1 MQYQEIRKKL
11 EDFSRKNS
19 CQIALSACELEDK
32 KNCLSFN
39 TQKFFPAASLIKLPL
54 ALAVFDSKKDL
65 KEKVEILEQ
74 DYFAGAGNLKK
85 TRPATLEIG
94 KLLSLLLKDS
104 DNTAQNV
111 LLRILGERKFL
122 AYLKKIKLKNTIFV
136 SLPKATDK
144 KFSLT
149 SPQEIISL
157 AKAINENE
165 FLLQALAKAPA
176 DDSASFLTGR
186 KYYHKVGRRLD
197 SVSDFIIIKTQK
209 RTLAIVSMI
218 NFPISSFASLENKK
232 RLSLLKNINQL
243 AFNYLRSKK

>member
-1 MQYQEIRKKL
+1 M
-11 EDFSRKNS
+11 
-19 CQIALSACELEDK
+19 
-32 KNCLSFN
+32 
-39 TQKFFPAASLIKLPL
+39 
-54 ALAVFDSKKDL
+54 
-65 KEKVEILEQ
+65 
-74 DYFAGAGNLKK
+74 
-85 TRPATLEIG
+85 
-94 KLLSLLLKDS
+94 
-104 DNTAQNV
+104 
-111 LLRILGERKFL
+111 
-122 AYLKKIKLKNTIFV
+122 
-136 SLPKATDK
+136 PKATDK